1 MVRGRVK
8 GVLRH
13 LGLLSTARRVQGE
26 IDTLRSLP
34 SNVPWWYR
42 GARDG
47 LPLPPTRLVR
57 LATGTSSTGWY
68 LASGAAATESIQAA
82 LAARDVEVERVS
94 SVLDFGCGCGRVLRH
109 WHRLPGR
116 LSGTDYNPALVEWC
130 TRHLGFAE
138 FQLNGLAPPLDYPD
152 EAFDLVYALS
162 VFTHVPAALQEPW
175 MDEMSRILTP
185 GGHLVISTHGEAYL
199 DALDEMEQR
208 AFRAGRLVVRNEDES
223 GTNRCGVYFPEAYV
237 RGTLARRLALIDFI
251 PEGAKGNPRQ
261 DLILLRK
268 PFSTSTRPAAGRS
281 ASRVGA
287 R

>member
-13 LGLLSTARRVQGE
+13 LGLLSTARRVQDE

-42 GARDG
+42 GAGDG

-94 SVLDFGCGCGRVLRH
+94 SVLDFGCG
-109 WHRLPGR
+109 
-116 LSGTDYNPALVEWC
+116 
-130 TRHLGFAE
+130 
-138 FQLNGLAPPLDYPD
+138 
-152 EAFDLVYALS
+152 
-162 VFTHVPAALQEPW
+162 PW
-175 MDEMSRILTP
+175 MDEMARILTP

-199 DALDEMEQR
+199 DALDEVEQR

-237 RGTLARRLALIDFI
+237 RGTLARRLTLIDFI

-268 PFSTSTRPAAGRS
+268 PFSTSTRPSAERS